1 MQAPIKFLSDLTR
14 TKEAP
19 KTVNLH
25 IYTVY
30 SIYYLQICLVRLT
43 FLGDSSRRRRL
54 DAEICAKEEVDG
66 GGEVEGDVD
75 GDALGVEG
83 DAEVDEAGKLCQHLV
98 FRVRQ
103 KFTISNFQ

>member
-1 MQAPIKFLSDLTR
+1 MHAPIKFLSDLTR

-30 SIYYLQICLVRLT
+30 SIYYLQICLMRLT

-66 GGEVEGDVD
+66 GGDVD

>member
-1 MQAPIKFLSDLTR
+1 M
-14 TKEAP
+14 
-19 KTVNLH
+19 
-25 IYTVY
+25 
-30 SIYYLQICLVRLT
+30 RLT

-54 DAEICAKEEVDG
+54 DAEICAKEEVNG
-66 GGEVEGDVD
+66 GGDVD

-103 KFTISNFQ
+103 KFSLSMT

>member
-1 MQAPIKFLSDLTR
+1 M
-14 TKEAP
+14 
-19 KTVNLH
+19 
-25 IYTVY
+25 
-30 SIYYLQICLVRLT
+30 RLT

-54 DAEICAKEEVDG
+54 DAEICAKEEVNSG
-66 GGEVEGDVD
+66 GDVD

-103 KFTISNFQ
+103 KYSLSPRQNTKGESCDNYILDSR